1 MVKILL
7 FVNLG
12 LLIAL
17 VICILIIKKQCKNI
31 KAYKDKI
38 NHLEESLRIKNEIKK
53 KVDKFYTEDD
63 IVNFNNTLSQLQE
76 YSKK

>member
-7 FVNLG
+7 FVSLG

-17 VICILIIKKQCKNI
+17 CICILIIKNQGKKI
-31 KAYKDKI
+31 KTYKDKI
-38 NHLEESLRIKNEIKK
+38 NHLEESLRIRDEIKK
-53 KVDKFYTEDD
+53 KVDKFFTEDD